1 MTTYLELNSL
11 APQHVAN
18 LIFHIGSG
26 VIGILIGLVPLLA
39 QKGGRAHR
47 RWGRVFA
54 IFAGVVVATAVLSDI
69 FSAPP
74 AALVAVTL
82 SAGYQLVGGLRS
94 LTLRNSAGPNGLDA
108 LLAIGA
114 LVAAAIILLKGG
126 PAKAGWT
133 PPIEYATLGYVTAVA
148 LYDHSRHAWAA
159 RWVRSMRPLD
169 HGLKMT
175 GVWIAM
181 ASAGSGNLLA
191 AAHVVPLNQILPP
204 AINAIGL
211 VLMAVIALAYTRGLR
226 PAQSVATLT
235 TD

>member
-1 MTTYLELNSL
+1 MTAYLEFHSL

-26 VIGILIGLVPLLA
+26 VIGVLIGLVPLLTK
-39 QKGGRAHR
+39 KGSRMHR
-47 RWGRVFA
+47 LWGRVFA
-54 IFAGVVVATAVLSDI
+54 VFAGVVVATAVLSDT
-69 FSAPP
+69 FSVPP

-94 LTLRNSAGPNGLDA
+94 LALRNSDGPSGLDA

-114 LVAAAIILLKGG
+114 IVVSVMILLKGG

-148 LYDHSRHAWAA
+148 LYDLSRYTWSAL
-159 RWVRSMRPLD
+159 WVRSIRPLD

-181 ASAGSGNLLA
+181 ASAGSGNVLA
-191 AAHVVPLNQILPP
+191 AAHIVPLNQILPP

-211 VLMAVIALAYTRGLR
+211 VLMVVIAITYVRGA
-226 PAQSVATLT
+226 PAWQSRT
-235 TD
+235 